1 MGNYLNFVEH
11 FRLFFF
17 HQPDVYTGLKI
28 IRDNADT
35 SQKNDQ
41 NIIMGILM
49 WILTI
54 SKACGSKMR
63 ILARRYAIANEI
75 QGI

>member
-11 FRLFFF
+11 FSLVFFSSARC
-17 HQPDVYTGLKI
+17 VYRAQHN
-28 IRDNADT
+28 RDNADT

-54 SKACGSKMR
+54 SKACGSKMN